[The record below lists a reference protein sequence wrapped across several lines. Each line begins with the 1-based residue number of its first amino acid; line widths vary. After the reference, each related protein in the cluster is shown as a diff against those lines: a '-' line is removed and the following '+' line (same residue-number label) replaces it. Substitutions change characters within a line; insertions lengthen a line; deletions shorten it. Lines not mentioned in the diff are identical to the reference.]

1 WKSDKSG
8 RAEEWK
14 SGKSGRVVAIERRK
28 QMSRNSNLL
37 SFDDFKAKYMIEL
50 NPQQERAVRKTDGP
64 ALLLAVPG
72 SGKTTV
78 ITTRVAY
85 LIYCKGVPP
94 ERILTLTFS
103 RAAAA
108 EMKQRFLKKFGGA
121 GTSIA
126 RVGLEGLGTG
136 NAGVRPGESGIDKAV
151 RGRVSASQTRA
162 KLEGLD
168 TGNAGVGLG
177 GSGTGN
183 VEVRL
188 GRAGTGNAG
197 AGLGGAGSVAERAR
211 FSTIHSFCYWVIRR
225 YATRCGYRI
234 PELITDNSQLIRR
247 LCLSVYHQKA
257 DETAINQ
264 LAQYI
269 GFCKNRITDPIQL
282 EDISFDDMDFR
293 RLYEAYE
300 DTLQQNGL
308 MDFDDLLRMVDNI
321 TDKYP
326 HILEELQSNHI
337 YINIDEAQDNSS
349 LQHRIIRKISSAPH
363 QRLFMVGDE
372 DQSIYGF
379 RAAYPEALTSF
390 RKECPGAEILLIE
403 TNYRCCTPVAEV
415 AQRVISQNHNR
426 YHKEMK
432 TVQDK
437 GSVKRKKLSDS
448 SKQYR
453 YLFGELKR
461 LARSGKRAAV
471 LYRNNSS
478 GVPLF
483 DMLFR
488 EGLPFSGAMDS
499 EFFSHRVVRD
509 FICALRL
516 AMNPRDIDAYSKI
529 YWKMGL
535 GTTKT
540 QFVAVAS
547 DIKRGVSGSIFELLA
562 KRYVGV
568 AEAMIAKKVDRSAN
582 VVRRKDAKGINSA
595 DIIQFGE
602 DMELIGRMHP
612 YNAVEEV
619 NRLFLGN
626 WFSLQAK
633 RGLQSATAVE
643 ERLLAL
649 LALASEQKSI
659 QAFLER
665 LSGLE
670 ALCSGER
677 GNIQSEAI
685 TVATIH
691 QSKGMEFD
699 KVFIIDLFRG
709 VFPSENSAGVFSLYG
724 GDIYEEEVRLLY
736 VALTR
741 ARYDVEI
748 VTSGRRY
755 GREREISPFV
765 DLVFGSYSSET
776 SKKSCVERVKT
787 MKSRMLGVKGL
798 SEVSE
803 SPDSPELS
811 DYAQVFQPGTRVVHK
826 YFGAGTIK
834 NRIGDTLSIRFD
846 DGEDKRMLLSACLEW
861 RYLKCDIDEILSR

>member
-1 WKSDKSG
+1 
-8 RAEEWK
+8 
-14 SGKSGRVVAIERRK
+14 
-28 QMSRNSNLL
+28 MSRNSNLL

-432 TVQDK
+432 TVHDK
-437 GSVKRKKLSDS
+437 GAVKRKKLRDS

-461 LARSGKRAAV
+461 LARSGKSVAV

-478 GVPLF
+478 GIPIIN
-483 DMLFR
+483 MLYR
-488 EGLPFSGAMDS
+488 EGISFAGAIDS
-499 EFFSHRVVRD
+499 EFFRHSVVRD

-516 AMNPRDIDAYSKI
+516 ATNPRDIDVYSKI
-529 YWKMGL
+529 YWKIGL

-540 QFVAVAS
+540 QFAGVAS
-547 DIKRGVSGSIFELLA
+547 DIKRGDSGNIYQLLA
-562 KRYVGV
+562 DRYVEVAKV
-568 AEAMIAKKVDRSAN
+568 AEATEIAKVTEAIK
-582 VVRRKDAKGINSA
+582 
-595 DIIQFGE
+595 QFGE
-602 DMELIGRMHP
+602 DMELIGKMRP
-612 YNAVEEV
+612 YNAIEEV
-619 NRLFLGN
+619 NRLFLDK
-626 WFSLQAK
+626 WYRTHTK
-633 RGLQSATAVE
+633 RGLQSKTAVE
-643 ERLLAL
+643 ERLFAL
-649 LALASEQKSI
+649 LALAREYTSI
-659 QAFLER
+659 EEFLNR
-665 LSGLE
+665 LHWLE
-670 ALCSGER
+670 VACVEGR
-677 GNIQSEAI
+677 ADIQSEAI

-724 GDIYEEEVRLLY
+724 GDIYEEEIRLLY
-736 VALTR
+736 VAITR
-741 ARYDVEI
+741 ARYEVEI
-748 VTSGRRY
+748 VTSARRF

-765 DLVFGSYSSET
+765 DLIFGSSVSY
-776 SKKSCVERVKT
+776 
-787 MKSRMLGVKGL
+787 KGL
-798 SEVSE
+798 SRRELVSSSSALSKSGISLDAGEGSEV
-803 SPDSPELS
+803 DQ
-811 DYAQVFQPGTRVVHK
+811 AFQPGARVVHE
-826 YFGAGTIK
+826 YFGAGTII

-846 DGEDKRMLLSACLEW
+846 NGGDKRMLLSACLEW
-861 RYLKCDIDEILSR
+861 GYLTFFPQ